1 MSESAKDPEDEVED
15 IAEGDR
21 GTVGEA
27 VGEGPEKTSAD
38 RARDLLDR
46 LAEQAADA
54 GADG

>member
-1 MSESAKDPEDEVED
+1 MSESAQDPEDETED
-15 IAEGDR
+15 IAEADH

-38 RARDLLDR
+38 RTRDLLDR